1 MFYAY
6 SFLSMSAIALLLIG
20 CLVALKICYARQGLK
35 KICSDRLVMLT
46 TFDSMNSTIG
56 NEQADGSSGH
66 HDQDDEHAQNIINNF
81 VYIHNRLLMAS
92 FDELQYPAIS
102 RKISSLNY
110 VVVPFAQS
118 HIAKFSLEE
127 NVGNGLYENFFNP
140 PNADDIY
147 KFDLMACALEEKSPT
162 QKIVFLS
169 GQDQQ
174 AQAMLAF
181 LLGCHMMLSH
191 GLGFEETYLAFRRLH
206 GLLDPQS
213 HDGPQISVKTC
224 LRAFCRAKC
233 SDWIV
238 FKDLAAASSESSFSI
253 HILKYLHYARS
264 RTHAQTGDRGTD
276 RDDVEL
282 HWRSDAETQTHSV

>member
-1 MFYAY
+1 MFYEC

-20 CLVALKICYARQGLK
+20 CLVALRLCYARQGLK
-35 KICSDRLVMLT
+35 KICTDRLVLLT

-56 NEQADGSSGH
+56 DEQADGSSGH
-66 HDQDDEHAQNIINNF
+66 HDQDVDEHAQSIINNF

-118 HIAKFSLEE
+118 HIAEFSLEDQ
-127 NVGNGLYENFFNP
+127 VGNGLYENFFNP

-162 QKIVFLS
+162 QKIVFHS

-174 AQAMLAF
+174 V
-181 LLGCHMMLSH
+181 S
-191 GLGFEETYLAFRRLH
+191 
-206 GLLDPQS
+206 
-213 HDGPQISVKTC
+213 
-224 LRAFCRAKC
+224 
-233 SDWIV
+233 
-238 FKDLAAASSESSFSI
+238 AARIA
-253 HILKYLHYARS
+253 YTR
-264 RTHAQTGDRGTD
+264 
-276 RDDVEL
+276 
-282 HWRSDAETQTHSV
+282 